1 MNIMDWFRG
10 FQRDFQLT
18 FSRTNPS
25 DQRVLA
31 FLQEFCFANK
41 TTAQPGIDD
50 FERGVRE
57 GRRQVWLYIQRS
69 INLSPEEQF
78 ALASK
83 KDLPRNE

>member
-31 FLQEFCFANK
+31 FLQEFCHANK
-41 TTAQPGIDD
+41 TTALSNDPIKIA
-50 FERGVRE
+50 RLE
-57 GRRQVWLYIQRS
+57 GRREVWLYIQRS
-69 INLSPEEQF
+69 INLTPEEQF

-83 KDLPRNE
+83 KGLPANE